1 MKKFFALSLIITF
14 VAYSFAQESN
24 IGGLRLTPYVPQ
36 QIEHISPTVSHN
48 LENKL
53 LKIVNDYGLAGT
65 GFDSRFILA
74 ANIEVVTKDITST
87 APAMFVYNFDISF
100 FIGDGIDGKMFSSYS
115 IPIKGVGENETK
127 AYLSAFRN
135 IKTKDPAFGTFIQ
148 SGKQKI
154 IDYYNQNV
162 DQIIKHAQQLASISA
177 YDEALTALF
186 EIPDV
191 CTDAY
196 NRASTHIASIYQQK
210 INYEGETLYN
220 EAYTLW
226 NSTLDYDGAVESCNI
241 LSQISPLSS
250 ASPKANSLSDKI
262 AKRVKEIDSREWNF
276 KLQQQKNEADITKA
290 LINAAAEVAKAE
302 ANRPVYNYNVLWW

>member
-1 MKKFFALSLIITF
+1 MKRFLLTITFFAF
-14 VAYSFAQESN
+14 F
-24 IGGLRLTPYVPQ
+24 
-36 QIEHISPTVSHN
+36 
-48 LENKL
+48 
-53 LKIVNDYGLAGT
+53 
-65 GFDSRFILA
+65 FDSIAQNDVNRI
-74 ANIEVVTKDITST
+74 VVTSFFPTQEDVPAAASKNFESKISQMITSSGMGSVNNSRFAVMPRVIVT
-87 APAMFVYNFDISF
+87 DKQVQASVPPMVVMNADVTFYMGDVVTGKVFGSVTKSMKG
-100 FIGDGIDGKMFSSYS
+100 IGQND
-115 IPIKGVGENETK
+115 TK
-127 AYLSAFRN
+127 AFVSLASS
-135 IKTKDPAFGTFIQ
+135 IKPKDPELLGFMET
-148 SGKQKI
+148 GKQKI

-210 INYEGETLYN
+210 INYEGEILYN